1 MFKVFAITLRKVVK
15 FSPKP
20 KNLAFSRGVR
30 YFFIPILPFL
40 FVTTLSYAQVETPLN
55 PPGDL
60 PFQSDS
66 TVIRSD
72 SIPTAAIQDSVV
84 IKKDSITQTG
94 DIETTIKYSARDSI
108 RASIDGKKVWLYG
121 QGSITYGEIKLD
133 AEEIEIDYDK
143 STLTAIGN
151 RDSLGKIIGYPVFQ
165 NGNELYETHDI
176 IYNFKTGHAK
186 ISNVRTK
193 QGESIMAVEM
203 AFKNGKN
210 ELFSRNNTYTTCDL
224 EHPHFLIRSTKSKAI
239 PNDKIVSGPFYIEF
253 NEIPLPIGFLFGIF
267 PAERESASGIRFP
280 SYGEERRRGFNL
292 RNFG

>member
-30 YFFIPILPFL
+30 YFFILILPFL

-203 AFKNGKN
+203 AFKN
-210 ELFSRNNTYTTCDL
+210 
-224 EHPHFLIRSTKSKAI
+224 
-239 PNDKIVSGPFYIEF
+239 
-253 NEIPLPIGFLFGIF
+253 
-267 PAERESASGIRFP
+267 
-280 SYGEERRRGFNL
+280 
-292 RNFG
+292 